1 MRETSLFR
9 SGGWGGEEG
18 ESGRGAWGGVAPMT
32 ACSSG
37 PAGWWGAGAG
47 ECRGEC
53 GMQCMGDQVVT
64 LVRSRCFIIKRVKL
78 RSKEE
83 RFPSGLCFL

>member
-1 MRETSLFR
+1 MGDLPVQE
-9 SGGWGGEEG
+9 WGV
-18 ESGRGAWGGVAPMT
+18 GRGGRGVWQRSMGRCGSNNCVQLWARRVVGGGGRRMQ
-32 ACSSG
+32 G
-37 PAGWWGAGAG
+37 
-47 ECRGEC
+47 